1 MKSYGE
7 LKAEMEQLEQ
17 QMAEAKK
24 RERAEEL
31 KKVKGALAEG
41 RKKK

>member
-1 MKSYGE
+1 VKSYEE

-17 QMAEAKK
+17 QMAE
-24 RERAEEL
+24 
-31 KKVKGALAEG
+31 G